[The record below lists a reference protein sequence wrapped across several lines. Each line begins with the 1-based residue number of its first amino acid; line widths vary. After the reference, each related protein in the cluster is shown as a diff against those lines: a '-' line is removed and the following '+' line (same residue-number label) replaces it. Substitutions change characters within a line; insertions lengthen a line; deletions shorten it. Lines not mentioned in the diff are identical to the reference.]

1 MLQVLVKAFRLK
13 AASLFI
19 LVYFVSAFVKA
30 SFSGRGYTEP
40 FFSFV
45 LFFCGFGGLIYL
57 VTAKVQRNFISIR
70 APRQEAASVV
80 LYFLGWLALYMILWR
95 SVFSNA
101 YLSNILGFW
110 GLLVVVPFA
119 YLRKTGYRPED
130 LGLTRKGLGSQ
141 VTVAVLAALIIGAV
155 LVVLTPG
162 GRYIT
167 SGALSAPGLFQALL
181 AGFGLALLLAG
192 FFEEFFFRAVLQTRL
207 SAYFGSHFT
216 GIVTASL
223 LFSLYHLPFQFFGS
237 GPAAGNFSYA
247 LANVFSEALV
257 TAPILGI
264 LWARTQNLVAPV
276 LVHSLIDAINGVP
289 RMAAMF
295 NLQ

>member
-1 MLQVLVKAFRLK
+1 MLQVIVKAFRLK
-13 AASLFI
+13 AVFLFI

-30 SFSGRGYTEP
+30 SFTGRSITES

-45 LFFCGFGGLIYL
+45 LFFCIFGGLMYL
-57 VTAKVQRNFISIR
+57 VTAKVQRNAIIIR
-70 APRQEAASVV
+70 APRQEAASAV
-80 LYFLGWLALYMILWR
+80 LYFLGWLGLYMLLWR
-95 SVFSNA
+95 SVFSNP
-101 YLSNILGFW
+101 YLSNTLGFW

-119 YLRKTGYRPED
+119 YLRKKGYRPTD
-130 LGLTRKGLGSQ
+130 FGLTWKGLGAQLS
-141 VTVAVLAALIIGAV
+141 VAALAGLIIGVV
-155 LVVLTPG
+155 LLVLTPG

-167 SGALSAPGLFQALL
+167 SGALSAPALLQALL
-181 AGFGLALLLAG
+181 AGFGMALLLAG

-207 SAYFGSHFT
+207 TAYFGSHFT
-216 GIVTASL
+216 GIVAASL
-223 LFSLYHLPFQFFGS
+223 LFGLYHLPFQFFGN

-247 LANVFSEALV
+247 LANVFSEALI

-276 LVHSLIDAINGVP
+276 LVHSLIDTINGVP
-289 RMAAMF
+289 RMAAMY